1 MDDITGAG
9 RGGGK
14 GPYISDAHQH
24 SVNAQSLHILQI
36 IAELNA
42 HYPRQANVSA
52 AYEKL
57 EETNGRMWR
66 WMVSLGLIEG
76 EPAEAAL
83 TITGKE
89 VLDRASTNEAFKQ
102 TLRESLSSGE
112 ADDRHAAAVLVLL
125 HTNHDYSNGAE
136 D

>member
-9 RGGGK
+9 RGGGD
-14 GPYISDAHQH
+14 GPYVSDAHQR
-24 SVNAQSLHILQI
+24 SVNTQSLYILQI

-42 HYPRQANVSA
+42 HYPRQANVSVA
-52 AYEKL
+52 HQKL

-66 WMVSLGLIEG
+66 WMVSLGLLEG

-89 VLDRASTNEAFKQ
+89 VLERASANETFKQ
-102 TLRESLSSGE
+102 TLQESLSPIE
-112 ADDRHAAAVLVLL
+112 AADRHAAAVLVLL
-125 HTNHDYSNGAE
+125 HTNHDYGNGA
-136 D
+136 DD